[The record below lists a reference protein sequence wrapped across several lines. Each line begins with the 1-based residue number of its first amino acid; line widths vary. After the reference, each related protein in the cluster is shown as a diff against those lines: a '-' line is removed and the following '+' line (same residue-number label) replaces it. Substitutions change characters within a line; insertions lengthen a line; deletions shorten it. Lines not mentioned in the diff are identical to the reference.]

1 MHCSICE
8 TRRPRRYCPG
18 LRSEICSICCGAA
31 REVTVTCPLECPY
44 LGEARKHE
52 KPPEPDMQQ
61 YPSPEVELSED
72 FLRGN
77 EPLVAFMSVT
87 LSRIALSSPGAVDSD
102 VREALDALVRTYRT
116 LDSGLI
122 YQTRPANL
130 VAAAIQQRAQAELD
144 EFRKRRKEQL
154 GIETI
159 RDNDVLGILVL
170 LQRLEF
176 QHSNG
181 RPRGRASIEFL
192 FREFAAAPD
201 FVPPSPSS
209 GLIMPA

>member
-18 LRSEICSICCGAA
+18 LRSEICSICCGAS
-31 REVTVTCPLECPY
+31 REVTVACPLECPY
-44 LGEARKHE
+44 LEEARKRE
-52 KPPEPDMQQ
+52 KPPERDTRQ
-61 YPSPEVELSED
+61 YPNPELELSED
-72 FLRGN
+72 FLRRN
-77 EPLVAFMSVT
+77 EPLFGFLSVT

-102 VREALDALVRTYRT
+102 LREALDALVRTYQT

-122 YQTRPANL
+122 YETRPANL

-181 RPRGRASIEFL
+181 RPRGRAFIEFL